1 MDPGLRRGD
10 GFMSYCDKLLFI
22 FVVALDEIF
31 GYNSFVITD
40 GCNGVWKPVQYAFGN
55 EIRRADGVFFR
66 VKTK

>member
-31 GYNSFVITD
+31 GYNLFVITD
-40 GCNGVWKPVQYAFGN
+40 GHNGV
-55 EIRRADGVFFR
+55 
-66 VKTK
+66 